1 MPFDIKAFYKENKQ
15 PEKQVQ
21 YVVSDKFVDPE
32 TKKPIPWTIR
42 EISADEDQA
51 LKDKFTTI
59 EKDKRTGTRTEI
71 FDDNKYVLGLATW
84 GVVEPDL
91 NDANLQKSYGVKS
104 PMRLLQ
110 RMLSAG
116 EIQKLALRVIELSGL
131 DDIDTKSDFDLEYAE
146 AKKN

>member
-51 LKDKFTTI
+51 LKDKFTTV

-91 NDANLQKSYGVKS
+91 NDGNLQKSYGVKS

>member
-91 NDANLQKSYGVKS
+91 NDGNLQKSYGVKS